1 MEEEIIESRYER
13 EKRKRE
19 QRKAQQPQDL
29 EVAFARRFEIR
40 QKDALN
46 SGLTMIDDAM
56 KAKKERYAM
65 LVAKTQNRYNWI
77 ATLHRQRKYKKEKQN
92 GCID

>member
-19 QRKAQQPQDL
+19 QRKAQQQQDL
-29 EVAFARRFEIR
+29 EVPFARRFEIR

-56 KAKKERYAM
+56 KAKKERYTM
-65 LVAKTQNRYNWI
+65 LVAKHANKYKW
-77 ATLHRQRKYKKEKQN
+77 AVELYKQRKHREKLN

>member
-65 LVAKTQNRYNWI
+65 LVAKH
-77 ATLHRQRKYKKEKQN
+77 ADKYKWPAELYK
-92 GCID
+92 